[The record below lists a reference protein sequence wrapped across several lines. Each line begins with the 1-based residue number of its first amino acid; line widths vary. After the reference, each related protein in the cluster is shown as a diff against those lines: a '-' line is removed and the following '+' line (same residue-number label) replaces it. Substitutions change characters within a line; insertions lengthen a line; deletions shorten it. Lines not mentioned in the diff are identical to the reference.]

1 MYIHTHTPI
10 IYADQKK
17 KNPNTMLY
25 PKIVT
30 VIDVFACDDSWRE
43 NVLKQMS
50 QLKNIYKWPFLL

>member
-1 MYIHTHTPI
+1 
-10 IYADQKK
+10 
-17 KNPNTMLY
+17 MLY